1 MPKGSP
7 RGRPKAAPKLKD
19 ILDGTKENKNGEE
32 VEDKE
37 EQVNEDEVEDKE
49 EQVNEDEIDDSNDQ
63 LVDSEK
69 KDKLQESKPDI
80 IIDTHDNVIKY
91 ISKFFK
97 PDSLSLIAVAD
108 KRALKNLLK
117 NQLDSFKFIDIKEAE
132 VLKVVLQVD
141 TIEEL
146 LKFKDQ
152 NLYEHM
158 AVVQMKKFEDKIDFP
173 TLDKKLKKAIT
184 IASILEGLRDKSVVI
199 TRQQQKIVV
208 AGLDNA
214 GKTAILSKL
223 GGHLGIKDLAMLTP
237 TRRVERKV
245 IAKSNLDL
253 LVLDMGGQEQYR
265 NRYLEKPELY
275 FLSTNLLLYVIDV
288 QDYQRFDETFS
299 YLKRIVDTLFILEE
313 SPQILIFLHKYDPD
327 LRENPEVQLQIEF
340 VKEHLQEMLG
350 EKKFDYEIY
359 LTSIYSVIT
368 KEPQF
373 AKFLK
378 EMVNDRDL
386 ISDPTKDK
394 IESLGGIIDH
404 ALNAIM
410 RLSESV
416 SKQFNDIDVRFR
428 EMEAKIQTFPEKIT
442 PEKTTVSAKPTTA
455 AKLPPIIVKPPPP
468 PPAPSEYSPI
478 AAKPATGATL
488 RGTIISELKE
498 LFSKA
503 KEVQRY

>member
-1 MPKGSP
+1 MPKGAP
-7 RGRPKAAPKLKD
+7 KGRPKAAAKPKTDLED
-19 ILDGTKENKNGEE
+19 DDPEEQENGDEIEDSSDQPENSEE
-32 VEDKE
+32 KKE
-37 EQVNEDEVEDKE
+37 ELPEP
-49 EQVNEDEIDDSNDQ
+49 
-63 LVDSEK
+63 
-69 KDKLQESKPDI
+69 KPDI

-97 PDSLSLIAVAD
+97 PETLSLITVAD
-108 KRALKNLLK
+108 KRAIKNLLK
-117 NQLDSFKFIDIKEAE
+117 NQLDSFKFIDIREAE
-132 VLKVVLQVD
+132 VLKVIFQID

-146 LKFKDQ
+146 LKFKDRDIYQ
-152 NLYEHM
+152 QM
-158 AVVQMKKFEDKIDFP
+158 AVSQLKKFEKKIDFP
-173 TLDKKLKKAIT
+173 TLDKKLRKAVT

-199 TRQQQKIVV
+199 AREQQKIVV

-288 QDYQRFDETFS
+288 QDYQRFEETFT
-299 YLKRIVDTLFILEE
+299 YLQRIVETLFILEE
-313 SPQILIFLHKYDPD
+313 TPQILIFLHKYDPD
-327 LRENPEVQLQIEF
+327 LRDNPEVQLQIEF
-340 VKEHLQEMLG
+340 VKEHLQEMLA

-404 ALNAIM
+404 ALNAIV

-416 SKQFNDIDVRFR
+416 SKQFNDIDTRFR
-428 EMEAKIQTFPEKIT
+428 DLETRIQTSPEKIT
-442 PEKTTVSAKPTTA
+442 VASSPTSPV
-455 AKLPPIIVKPPPP
+455 KLPPIIVKPPPP
-468 PPAPSEYSPI
+468 PPPTTEPTLGV
-478 AAKPATGATL
+478 AKLATGATL